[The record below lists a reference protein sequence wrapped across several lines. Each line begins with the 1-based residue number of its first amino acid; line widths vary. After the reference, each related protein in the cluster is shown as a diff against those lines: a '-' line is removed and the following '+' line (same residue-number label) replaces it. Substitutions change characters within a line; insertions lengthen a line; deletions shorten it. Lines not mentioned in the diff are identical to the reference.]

1 MSRIAAAALRPG
13 RGAVF
18 AVILAACLISLIGFG
33 IRASF
38 GLYLDP
44 MTVANGWSRE
54 TFALAMAIQN
64 LLWGIGVPIA
74 GAITDRYGPGLVIAV
89 GAVIY
94 GMGVAGMAG
103 SDSGLALHLTG
114 GLLVGL
120 GVAFT
125 SFSLSLAAIARVV
138 SPERRSLALGFGTAA
153 GSLGQVLFSPFSQ
166 ALISSYGWYDS
177 LVLASFITLLMIPL
191 AFTLPGTGKAPG
203 EPHSDQTIGEALG
216 EAMSHRGYV
225 LLTVGFFVCGFH
237 VAFMTVHFPAY
248 VTDLGLS
255 PHVGAYALSIV
266 GLVNIAGSFLAG
278 AIGQRF
284 SKKTSLSFIYFARAV
299 VIGALL
305 TAPASEITIY
315 LFATAMGLL
324 WLSTVPLTTGIVA
337 QIFGL
342 KFMATLFGV
351 VFLSHQIG
359 SFIGVWLGGVL
370 YDRTGSYDMMWWA
383 GIFFG
388 VFAGLVHLPIDEK
401 PLPRLALRAAV

>member
-1 MSRIAAAALRPG
+1 MSRTTAGRRG
-13 RGAVF
+13 RGAVI
-18 AVILAACLISLIGFG
+18 AVIAAACLISLVGFG
-33 IRASF
+33 TRSSF

-44 MTVANGWSRE
+44 MTVAKGWPRE

-64 LLWGIGVPIA
+64 LLWGIGVPVA
-74 GAITDRYGPGLVIAV
+74 GAIADRYGPGLVIAL

-94 GMGVAGMAG
+94 GMGVAGMAV
-103 SDSGLALHLTG
+103 SDSGLALHLSG

-125 SFSLSLAAIARVV
+125 SFSLALAAIARVV
-138 SPERRSLALGFGTAA
+138 SPQRRSLALGFGTAA
-153 GSLGQVLFSPFSQ
+153 GSLGQVIFSPFSQ
-166 ALISSYGWYDS
+166 ALIASYGWYDS
-177 LVLASFITLLMIPL
+177 LVLVSFITLVMIPL

-203 EPHSDQTIGEALG
+203 EPPSDQTIGEALG
-216 EAMSHRGYV
+216 EAMTHRGYV
-225 LLTVGFFVCGFH
+225 LLTIGFFVCGFH

-248 VTDLGLS
+248 VTDLGLP

-266 GLVNIAGSFLAG
+266 GLLNIAGSFLSG
-278 AIGQRF
+278 IVGQRF
-284 SKKTSLSFIYFARAV
+284 SKKTSLSVIYFARAV
-299 VIGALL
+299 VIAGLL
-305 TAPASEITIY
+305 AAPVSEATIY
-315 LFATAMGLL
+315 VFATAMGLL
-324 WLSTVPLTTGIVA
+324 WLSTVPLTTAIVA

-359 SFIGVWLGGVL
+359 SFLGVWLGGLL

-388 VFAGLVHLPIDEK
+388 VFAAVVHWPIDEK
-401 PLPRLALRAAV
+401 PLPRLAPREAV

>member
-125 SFSLSLAAIARVV
+125 SFSLVLAAIARVV

-153 GSLGQVLFSPFSQ
+153 GSLGQVLFSPVSQ

-177 LVLASFITLLMIPL
+177 LVLVSFITLLMIPL
-191 AFTLPGTGKAPG
+191 AFTLPGTTKAPG

-225 LLTVGFFVCGFH
+225 LLTIGFFVCGFH
-237 VAFMTVHFPAY
+237 VAFITVHFPAY
-248 VTDLGLS
+248 VTDIGLS
-255 PHVGAYALSIV
+255 PQVGAYALAIV
-266 GLVNIAGSFLAG
+266 GLLNIAGSFLSG
-278 AIGQRF
+278 AVGQRF

-401 PLPRLALRAAV
+401 PLPRLALRAAG